1 MKIRLL
7 IKLCLSTISKIL
19 VVLRLHSRIVNQLN
33 KLRSESHKIDNHS
46 NLVSK
51 LLGDKRLVA
60 LDVGAQ
66 GGFFNG
72 NIFDQINILL
82 SSLSYRFG
90 LNSLKLQDGQ
100 IHSYGLIMIL
110 SGIVS
115 VLLLILLG

>member
-1 MKIRLL
+1 MK
-7 IKLCLSTISKIL
+7 KLSLKNIFYETICKS
-19 VVLRLHSRIVNQLN
+19 VAW
-33 KLRSESHKIDNHS
+33 IDN
-46 NLVSK
+46 
-51 LLGDKRLVA
+51 
-60 LDVGAQ
+60 
-66 GGFFNG
+66 